1 MANPTLINGF
11 EDVLTFISQ
20 QAERIKRL
28 EEENDKLKKENK
40 EYEFESCE
48 SLVTSQKVY
57 GKAFAIQ
64 AERDKLKK
72 ENEQLKETAHTNF
85 HQFDRL
91 MDENKKLIEENE
103 KLTEQVKKAVEL
115 YNQVTVMANDDNDDL
130 QKRIDGLT
138 EENKKLKEEKKTLA
152 LLVKSADDFREECIK
167 GWRSQ
172 VEKLKEEN
180 EKLKKKY
187 ELSLEQTEKLEEE
200 NKNLDKYLA
209 ETKIHLC
216 FEEDMEKLKEHLLCV
231 KNRKDEEI
239 QQYKDTL
246 EEHFVHYDNLK
257 EENKKQQER
266 AEKFRVRL
274 CDRNQELVKALSPW
288 KKNHEDHKRILE
300 AIVELKEELQ
310 QEKDGRCADLDES
323 EAEIKKLQEE
333 YEEYALTHCCE
344 MNCEK
349 CGLTTTEDDLG
360 ISLKYGSLICE
371 DCHEQEKDRDAYR
384 DKLKEE
390 NEKLKEDNERLAKE
404 WAGVSR

>member
-85 HQFDRL
+85 HRFDRL

-138 EENKKLKEEKKTLA
+138 
-152 LLVKSADDFREECIK
+152 
-167 GWRSQ
+167 
-172 VEKLKEEN
+172 EEN

-288 KKNHEDHKRILE
+288 NKNHEDHKRILE

>member
-85 HQFDRL
+85 HRFDRL

-138 EENKKLKEEKKTLA
+138 EENKK
-152 LLVKSADDFREECIK
+152 
-167 GWRSQ
+167 
-172 VEKLKEEN
+172 
-180 EKLKKKY
+180 
-187 ELSLEQTEKLEEE
+187 
-200 NKNLDKYLA
+200 
-209 ETKIHLC
+209 
-216 FEEDMEKLKEHLLCV
+216 
-231 KNRKDEEI
+231 
-239 QQYKDTL
+239 
-246 EEHFVHYDNLK
+246 
-257 EENKKQQER
+257 QQER

-288 KKNHEDHKRILE
+288 NKNHEDHKRILE